1 MATKA
6 STGKGKN
13 PNSLPNRNSGGFGI
27 PVPVVRDS
35 DSVEE
40 SQMGFLIG
48 LIAMTVVFC
57 LLLPLLAFLYIDILE
72 TKNEAKQ
79 QMQQVERLRL
89 EVEQKKD
96 EQ

>member
-1 MATKA
+1 
-6 STGKGKN
+6 
-13 PNSLPNRNSGGFGI
+13 
-27 PVPVVRDS
+27 
-35 DSVEE
+35 
-40 SQMGFLIG
+40 MGFLIG

-57 LLLPLLAFLYIDILE
+57 FLLPLLAFLYIDILE

-89 EVEQKKD
+89 EMERKKD

>member
-6 STGKGKN
+6 STGKTKK
-13 PNSLPNRNSGGFGI
+13 PNVVPSFNSGGYGL

-35 DSVEE
+35 DSMEE

-48 LIAMTVVFC
+48 LIAMTLVFC
-57 LLLPLLAFLYIDILE
+57 LILPLLAFLYIDILE

-79 QMQQVERLRL
+79 QIQQVERLRQ
-89 EVEQKKD
+89 EVERKKD
-96 EQ
+96 GQ

>member
-6 STGKGKN
+6 TAKQTPRSN
-13 PNSLPNRNSGGFGI
+13 AVLDRNGNLSYV
-27 PVPVVRDS
+27 PVSVVRDS

-72 TKNEAKQ
+72 TKNEVKH
-79 QMQQVERLRL
+79 QMQQMEQLRL
-89 EVEQKKD
+89 EVERKKD
-96 EQ
+96 KQ